1 MCTFLSLYSIFI
13 PLNSKQKQIKI
24 LSTSTSFYQILHPF
38 LPLSEFLRLIQRPTD
53 VWLGTRVLMHRFRL
67 WRSIQHP
74 RLVNVKDL
82 LTVGDYLG
90 VHVSSDGEVLFFEVD
105 TLLETVE
112 LLSLAVFYLDFNDVL
127 A

>member
-1 MCTFLSLYSIFI
+1 
-13 PLNSKQKQIKI
+13 
-24 LSTSTSFYQILHPF
+24 
-38 LPLSEFLRLIQRPTD
+38 
-53 VWLGTRVLMHRFRL
+53 MHRFRL